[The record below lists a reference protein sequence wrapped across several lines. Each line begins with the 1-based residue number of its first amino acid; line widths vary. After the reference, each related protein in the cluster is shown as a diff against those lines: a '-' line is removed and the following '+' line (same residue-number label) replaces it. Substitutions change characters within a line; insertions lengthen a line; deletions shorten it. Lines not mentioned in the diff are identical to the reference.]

1 MRLSEPR
8 VPPANESDLEGEAKE
23 LIERFRQGGSVPR
36 IFATLV
42 RHPKLLKRWT
52 VFGNHVLSKS
62 TLPPREREILILRI
76 GWLCKA
82 VYEFSAHVRIGKQT
96 GLGDE
101 EIRRITEGPDAK
113 GWSAFDASLVRAAD
127 ELHDDAFLGQ
137 ATWDALAER
146 YDTQQMMDVVFTVGQ
161 YNMVSMA
168 LNSLGIQ
175 PEDPWEGWPA

>member
-1 MRLSEPR
+1 MRLSAPR
-8 VPPANESDLEGEAKE
+8 VHPADEADLEGEAKE
-23 LIERFRQGGSVPR
+23 MIEGFRRDGSVPN
-36 IFATLV
+36 IFATLI

-82 VYEFSAHVRIGKQT
+82 VYEFSAHARIGKQT
-96 GLGDE
+96 GLSDE
-101 EIRRITEGPDAK
+101 EIRRITEGADAP
-113 GWSAFDASLVRAAD
+113 GWSSFDAALIRASD
-127 ELHDDAFLGQ
+127 ELHDDAFLGE
-137 ATWDALAER
+137 ATWNALAER

-161 YNMVSMA
+161 YNMVSMV

-175 PEDPWEGWPA
+175 PEDPWEGWPT